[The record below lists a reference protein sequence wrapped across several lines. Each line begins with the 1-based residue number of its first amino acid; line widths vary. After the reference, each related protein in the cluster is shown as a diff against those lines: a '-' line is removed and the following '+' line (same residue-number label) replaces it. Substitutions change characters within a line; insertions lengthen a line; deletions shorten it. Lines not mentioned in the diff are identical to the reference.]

1 MHNIGEQR
9 NSHQDQE
16 ANSDNLEDFFHA
28 DPPSIPDVRVI
39 LPIFRKIPAFNDKI
53 VSTCYNFATVGR
65 ISSQRSGSMNT
76 QDELKLRFLAELYL
90 HLSEDEQEK
99 VISLIVSILSEK

>member
-1 MHNIGEQR
+1 
-9 NSHQDQE
+9 
-16 ANSDNLEDFFHA
+16 
-28 DPPSIPDVRVI
+28 
-39 LPIFRKIPAFNDKI
+39 
-53 VSTCYNFATVGR
+53 
-65 ISSQRSGSMNT
+65 MNT